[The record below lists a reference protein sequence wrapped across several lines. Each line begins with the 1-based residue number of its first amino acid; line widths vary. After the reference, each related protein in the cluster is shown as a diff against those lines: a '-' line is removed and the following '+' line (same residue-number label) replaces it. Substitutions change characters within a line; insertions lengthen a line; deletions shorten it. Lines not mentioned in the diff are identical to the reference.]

1 MPVSLGRVSSPLR
14 SLVVAVVVAAV
25 GIVAGTGLVIGSL
38 TAVRSSGVTV
48 TPFGFIVASLVLLQG
63 VAFGGVALGYLKY
76 RGLPSTYLGVRV
88 PSLQDVGA
96 VVVGYV
102 VAIGVA
108 ISGAVAVSLT
118 GVEAGSNQAAELGA
132 ENPEVLLLLIP
143 ASILIIGPGEEL
155 LFRGVVQNRLR
166 ESFSAVPGIAIASA
180 IFAAIHFVALSGG
193 TGARLVS
200 IVILFFPSVVFGTVY
215 EFTDNLVVP
224 ALVHGCYNATLF
236 TLLYVAIRFGEM
248 QPALM

>member
-1 MPVSLGRVSSPLR
+1 
-14 SLVVAVVVAAV
+14 
-25 GIVAGTGLVIGSL
+25 
-38 TAVRSSGVTV
+38 
-48 TPFGFIVASLVLLQG
+48 VLLQG
-63 VAFGGVALGYLKY
+63 VAFGGVALGYLRL
-76 RGLPSTYLGVRV
+76 RGLPMSYLGVRV
-88 PSLQDVGA
+88 PSLQEAGA

-108 ISGAVAVSLT
+108 ISGAIAVSLT

-166 ESFSAVPGIAIASA
+166 ESFSAVPGIALASA

-200 IVILFFPSVVFGTVY
+200 IVILFFPSLVFGAVY

-248 QPALM
+248 QPPM